1 MPGHGNPGHGRR
13 IGAALTEPTPPLR
26 LGIAGLGLAGTIML
40 RGLQGW
46 DGAEVTAAADHHE
59 TLLANF
65 AGDYDA
71 ETYTDVAELC
81 QSNRVEAIYVATQ
94 HQFHAEHAIMA
105 AEHGK
110 HIILEKP
117 MALSLADCDAIID
130 AVERAG
136 VQLVIGPTHSF
147 DPNIEYM
154 AEIIASGELGA
165 LSMINTWNFNDFLY
179 RPRRPEELD
188 TSQGGGIIF
197 NQLPHQI
204 DSIRVLT
211 GDKLHSVH
219 AALGVLDQARP
230 TEGNATV
237 MLRFESGAAASMVYS
252 GYDRFDSDEF
262 FGWVGE
268 GGQDKPGDTHGQTRA
283 RLKGVTGEEEKARRT
298 SAFGYKPSAEISG
311 GRFAAPDNL
320 REGHFGVMVVSCE
333 GGDMRPTPDGI
344 AIYDDD
350 GARHVEIPAGKYL
363 ASRPAV
369 VQELANAISGKAPAR
384 RDGQWGRAS
393 LEAALA
399 IQQSSAERR
408 EVLL

>member
-1 MPGHGNPGHGRR
+1 M
-13 IGAALTEPTPPLR
+13 
-26 LGIAGLGLAGTIML
+26 
-40 RGLQGW
+40 
-46 DGAEVTAAADHHE
+46 
-59 TLLANF
+59 
-65 AGDYDA
+65 
-71 ETYTDVAELC
+71 
-81 QSNRVEAIYVATQ
+81 
-94 HQFHAEHAIMA
+94 
-105 AEHGK
+105 
-110 HIILEKP
+110 
-117 MALSLADCDAIID
+117 
-130 AVERAG
+130 
-136 VQLVIGPTHSF
+136 
-147 DPNIEYM
+147 
-154 AEIIASGELGA
+154 
-165 LSMINTWNFNDFLY
+165 
-179 RPRRPEELD
+179 
-188 TSQGGGIIF
+188 
-197 NQLPHQI
+197 
-204 DSIRVLT
+204 LT

>member
-1 MPGHGNPGHGRR
+1 MRGHDNPGHGRR
-13 IGAALTEPTPPLR
+13 IGAALANANPPLR

-71 ETYTDVAELC
+71 ETHKDVAGLC

-136 VQLVIGPTHSF
+136 VQMVIGPTHSF

-154 AEIIASGELGA
+154 AEIIESGQLGA

-204 DSIRVLT
+204 DSIRLLC
-211 GDKLHSVH
+211 GDKLHSVY
-219 AALGVLDQARP
+219 AALGVLDPARP

-237 MLRFESGAAASMVYS
+237 MLRFEGGAAASMVYS

-283 RLKGVTGEEEKARRT
+283 RLKGVSQVDEKARRT
-298 SAFGYKPSAEISG
+298 SAFGYKPAAEISG

-344 AIYDDD
+344 AIYDDN
-350 GARHVEIPAGKYL
+350 GARIVKIPADRFL
-363 ASRPAV
+363 PSRPAV
-369 VQELANAISGKAPAR
+369 VQELANAIAGTPPVR
-384 RDGQWGRAS
+384 NGQWGRVS

-408 EVLL
+408 EILL

>member
-1 MPGHGNPGHGRR
+1 M
-13 IGAALTEPTPPLR
+13 
-26 LGIAGLGLAGTIML
+26 AGTIML

-46 DGAEVTAAADHHE
+46 DGAEVTAAADHHQS
-59 TLLANF
+59 LLANF
-65 AGDYDA
+65 ASDYEA
-71 ETYTDVAELC
+71 ETYSDVAGLC

-94 HQFHAEHAIMA
+94 HQFHAEHAILA

-130 AVERAG
+130 AVEQAG

-147 DPNIEYM
+147 DPNIEFM
-154 AEIIASGELGA
+154 AEIIEGGELGA

-204 DSIRVLT
+204 DSIRRLA
-211 GDKLHSVH
+211 GDRLHSVH
-219 AALGVLDQARP
+219 AALGVLDRARP
-230 TEGNATV
+230 TEGNATA

-268 GGQDKPGDTHGQTRA
+268 GGQDKPGDAHGQTRA
-283 RLKGVTGEEEKARRT
+283 RLKGAYQEEESARRT
-298 SAFGYKPSAEISG
+298 SAFGYKPAAENSG
-311 GRFAAPDNL
+311 GRLAPPDSL
-320 REGHFGVMVVSCE
+320 REAHFGVMVVSCE

-344 AIYDDD
+344 AIYDDG
-350 GARHVEIPAGKYL
+350 GARHVEIPADRFL
-363 ASRPAV
+363 PSRPAV
-369 VQELANAISGKAPAR
+369 VQELANAIAGTPPM
-384 RDGQWGRAS
+384 RDGPWGRAS